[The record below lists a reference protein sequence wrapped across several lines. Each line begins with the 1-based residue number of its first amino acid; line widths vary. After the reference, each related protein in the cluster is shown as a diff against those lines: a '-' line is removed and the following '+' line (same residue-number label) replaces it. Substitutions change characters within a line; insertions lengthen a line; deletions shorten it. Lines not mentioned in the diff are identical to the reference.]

1 MNNEQILTNLKELL
15 HRRFNVKV
23 RMPMLKGINDSR
35 EEIDEVIKFLMPF
48 RDYKNFKGID
58 LLPYHK
64 LGVNKYNQLDMKY
77 PIEGDP
83 SLSMEDLDRIEG
95 WMKDYQF
102 PVTVV
107 KH

>member
-1 MNNEQILTNLKELL
+1 
-15 HRRFNVKV
+15 
-23 RMPMLKGINDSR
+23 MPYR
-35 EEIDEVIKFLMPF
+35 DE
-48 RDYKNFKGID
+48 KNFQGID

-83 SLSMEDLDRIEG
+83 SLSEEDLERIEG
-95 WMKDYQF
+95 WIKNYQF
-102 PVTVV
+102 PVNVV